1 MNIESVINDNKRLV
15 YAIASSFSNY
25 RNKEDLYQ
33 AGYLGIIKAFNNF
46 DPSLNC
52 KFSTYA
58 YTYILGEMKKV
69 IREDKGYK
77 VSRSI
82 SKLNLLIEK
91 AYIILSQKLMKQPSI
106 KEIATYL
113 NEDEYT
119 ISEAIMSTNVIK
131 SIDEPVLDDSNC
143 TLQEIIGYNKNVDD
157 LILLKDSLLK
167 LNKDEREL
175 IHNRYMNDYTQME
188 TSSIMNLSQVQVSR
202 KEKKILQKL
211 KSHITV

>member
-1 MNIESVINDNKRLV
+1 MNIEKAINDNQRLV
-15 YAIASSFSNY
+15 YAIASSFTNY

-58 YTYILGEMKKV
+58 YTYIVGEMKKV
-69 IREDKGYK
+69 IREDRGYK

-82 SKLNLLIEK
+82 SKINLLIEK
-91 AYIILSQKLMKQPSI
+91 AYVILSQKLMRTPSI
-106 KEIATYL
+106 KDIANYL

-119 ISEAIMSTNVIK
+119 ISEAIMSNNVIM
-131 SIDEPVLDDSNC
+131 SIDEPILDDANC
-143 TLQEIIGYNKNVDD
+143 TLQEVIGRSNNIDD
-157 LILLKDSLLK
+157 LILLKESMLK
-167 LNKDEREL
+167 LSENDREL
-175 IHNRYMNDYTQME
+175 INNRYINDYTQTE
-188 TSSIMNLSQVQVSR
+188 TSNLMNMSQVQVYR

-211 KSHITV
+211 KHEMTV

>member
-15 YAIASSFSNY
+15 YAIASSFPNY
-25 RNKEDLYQ
+25 KNKEDLYQ

-82 SKLNLLIEK
+82 SKINLLIEK
-91 AYIILSQKLMKQPSI
+91 AYIILSQKLMRNPSI
-106 KEIATYL
+106 QEIASYL

-119 ISEAIMSTNVIK
+119 ISEAIMSSNVIM
-131 SIDEPVLDDSNC
+131 SIDEPILDDANC
-143 TLQEIIGYNKNVDD
+143 TLQEVIGRSNNIDD
-157 LILLKDSLLK
+157 LILLKESMLK
-167 LNKDEREL
+167 LSENDREL
-175 IHNRYMNDYTQME
+175 INNRYINDYTQTE
-188 TSSIMNLSQVQVSR
+188 TSNLMNMSQVQVSR

-211 KSHITV
+211 KHEMTV

>member
-1 MNIESVINDNKRLV
+1 
-15 YAIASSFSNY
+15 
-25 RNKEDLYQ
+25 
-33 AGYLGIIKAFNNF
+33 
-46 DPSLNC
+46 
-52 KFSTYA
+52 
-58 YTYILGEMKKV
+58 
-69 IREDKGYK
+69 
-77 VSRSI
+77 
-82 SKLNLLIEK
+82 
-91 AYIILSQKLMKQPSI
+91 MKQPSI

-157 LILLKDSLLK
+157 LILLKDGLLK

>member
-1 MNIESVINDNKRLV
+1 MDIEQVINDNKRLV
-15 YAIASSFSNY
+15 YAISSAFTNY
-25 RNKEDLYQ
+25 NNKEDLYQ
-33 AGYLGIIKAFNNF
+33 AGYLGIIKAFNNY
-46 DPSLNC
+46 DPSQNC

-58 YTYILGEMKKV
+58 YTYIYGEMKKV
-69 IREDKGYK
+69 VREDKGYK

>member
-1 MNIESVINDNKRLV
+1 MNHKYSQTEINDQ
-15 YAIASSFSNY
+15 AIN
-25 RNKEDLYQ
+25 
-33 AGYLGIIKAFNNF
+33 
-46 DPSLNC
+46 
-52 KFSTYA
+52 
-58 YTYILGEMKKV
+58 
-69 IREDKGYK
+69 
-77 VSRSI
+77 
-82 SKLNLLIEK
+82 SK
-91 AYIILSQKLMKQPSI
+91 
-106 KEIATYL
+106 IATYL

-157 LILLKDSLLK
+157 LILLKDGLLK